1 LIFQFFKKIFFI
13 IYSLILFGIVLSF
26 LFYVNVQ
33 NDIPRLP
40 KKLSFLNLSLP
51 TEIYSSDGNLIKVLG
66 RRNPVSIE
74 EISPHFLNAIVSVE
88 DARFYRHKGVDHIA
102 LARAIYI
109 NLKKR
114 RVIQGGSTI
123 SQQLAKNLFFSF
135 ERNWRRKVKELLI
148 ALQMESS
155 FSKQEIL
162 EAYSNQIY
170 FGNGAYGVEDAS
182 KVYFGIRAKDLTLLQ
197 SATLAGIPHAPNQAN
212 PFSNYERSQKRA
224 LFILDRMVSEGYI
237 SSNEKREAFNSSL
250 NLTTP
255 DERSDPNLYFV
266 DYILDKLEKDYG
278 KEFVYFGGLKIFT
291 TLNTQWQK
299 YAQEAVSNHLKF
311 LEKSMPVGIDEREPL
326 QSALVAVENQT
337 GAVRAMLG
345 GRNYSYSQ
353 FNRAVSNNRMP
364 GSSFKPFVYLTG
376 MEILGYHP
384 GTVVVDEPVTFN
396 LLGGKSWS
404 PANFGNKYMG
414 NIILKKALMHS
425 VNLVSAQL
433 VWQVKPEKVIE
444 TARRF
449 GIMSPLGNNLS
460 LALGTSGVSPL
471 EMAAAYSILANLGIW
486 NEPYFIKKIEDFS
499 GHRLHERFFR
509 SVQKYSPD
517 KIYPLVDM
525 MKSVIEEGTGR
536 TVKRMGFDRPA
547 GGKTGTTNDGKD
559 AWFIGFTKELST
571 SVWVGKDNNGPMADV
586 NGREMTGGRGAAP
599 IWTFFM
605 EKALEGKEKKQFP
618 VPEGIKFVSV
628 DYQTG
633 LPTDKPGINSL
644 QIAISEEVEF
654 PKLEKESKDEILLQN
669 EELKDEIVPEVI
681 RQPES
686 DESGL

>member
-1 LIFQFFKKIFFI
+1 LILQFFKRILFFS
-13 IYSLILFGIVLSF
+13 YSLILLGIVISIVV
-26 LFYVNVQ
+26 YINVK

-40 KKLSFLNLSLP
+40 EKLSFLNLSLP

-66 RRNPVSIE
+66 RRNPVGID
-74 EISPHFLNAIVSVE
+74 EISPYFLNAIVSVE
-88 DARFYRHKGVDHIA
+88 DARFYKHKGVDHIA
-102 LARAIYI
+102 LARALYV

-135 ERNWRRKVKELLI
+135 ERNWLRKVKELLI
-148 ALQMESS
+148 ALQMEVS
-155 FSKQEIL
+155 FSKKEIL

-182 KVYFGIRAKDLTLLQ
+182 KVYFGLRAKDLTLLQ
-197 SATLAGIPHAPNQAN
+197 AVTLAGIPHAPNQAN

-224 LFILDRMVSEGYI
+224 LYILERMVAEGYI
-237 SSNEKREAFNSSL
+237 NANEKVEAFNSSL

-255 DERSDPNLYFV
+255 NERSDPNSYFV

-278 KEFVYFGGLKIFT
+278 KEFVYFGGLKVFT
-291 TLNTQWQK
+291 TLNTRWQK
-299 YAQEAVSNHLKF
+299 YAQEAVNNHLKF
-311 LEKSMPVGIDEREPL
+311 LEKNMPVEEGEKELL
-326 QSALVAVENQT
+326 QSALVSVENQT
-337 GAVRAMLG
+337 GAVRVMLG

-376 MEILGYHP
+376 METLGYHS
-384 GTVVVDEPVTFN
+384 GSVVVDEPVTFN
-396 LLGGKSWS
+396 LPGGKPWS

-471 EMAAAYSILANLGIW
+471 EMAAAYSVLANLGIW

-509 SVQKYSPD
+509 SIQKYSP
-517 KIYPLVDM
+517 KTIYPLVDM
-525 MKSVIEEGTGR
+525 MKGVIEGGTGR
-536 TVKRMGFDRPA
+536 SVRRMGFDRPA

-559 AWFIGFTKELST
+559 AWFIGFSKELST
-571 SVWVGKDNNGPMADV
+571 SVWVGKDNNEPMTDV

-605 EKALEGKEKKQFP
+605 EKALKGKEKKQFP
-618 VPEGIKFVSV
+618 VPEGIKFVPV

-633 LPTDKPGINSL
+633 LPTDKLGANSL
-644 QIAISEEVEF
+644 QIAVSEELEF
-654 PKLEKESKDEILLQN
+654 PKPEEKLSQDVFLNHEEVN
-669 EELKDEIVPEVI
+669 EEAIPKATTTLKNADG
-681 RQPES
+681 S
-686 DESGL
+686 L

>member
-1 LIFQFFKKIFFI
+1 
-13 IYSLILFGIVLSF
+13 VLSF

-51 TEIYSSDGNLIKVLG
+51 TEIYSSDGKLIKVLG
-66 RRNPVSIE
+66 RRNPVGIE

-182 KVYFGIRAKDLTLLQ
+182 KVYFGIRAKEMTLLQ

-224 LFILDRMVSEGYI
+224 LYILDRMVSEGYI
-237 SSNEKREAFNSSL
+237 SAKEKTEAFNSSL

-311 LEKSMPVGIDEREPL
+311 LEKSMPVG
-326 QSALVAVENQT
+326 
-337 GAVRAMLG
+337 
-345 GRNYSYSQ
+345 
-353 FNRAVSNNRMP
+353 
-364 GSSFKPFVYLTG
+364 
-376 MEILGYHP
+376 
-384 GTVVVDEPVTFN
+384 
-396 LLGGKSWS
+396 
-404 PANFGNKYMG
+404 
-414 NIILKKALMHS
+414 
-425 VNLVSAQL
+425 
-433 VWQVKPEKVIE
+433 
-444 TARRF
+444 
-449 GIMSPLGNNLS
+449 
-460 LALGTSGVSPL
+460 
-471 EMAAAYSILANLGIW
+471 
-486 NEPYFIKKIEDFS
+486 
-499 GHRLHERFFR
+499 
-509 SVQKYSPD
+509 
-517 KIYPLVDM
+517 M
-525 MKSVIEEGTGR
+525 MKE
-536 TVKRMGFDRPA
+536 
-547 GGKTGTTNDGKD
+547 N
-559 AWFIGFTKELST
+559 LY
-571 SVWVGKDNNGPMADV
+571 NQ
-586 NGREMTGGRGAAP
+586 
-599 IWTFFM
+599 
-605 EKALEGKEKKQFP
+605 L
-618 VPEGIKFVSV
+618 
-628 DYQTG
+628 
-633 LPTDKPGINSL
+633 
-644 QIAISEEVEF
+644 
-654 PKLEKESKDEILLQN
+654 
-669 EELKDEIVPEVI
+669 
-681 RQPES
+681 
-686 DESGL
+686 

>member
-1 LIFQFFKKIFFI
+1 
-13 IYSLILFGIVLSF
+13 VLSL

-66 RRNPVSIE
+66 RRNPVGIE

-148 ALQMESS
+148 ALQMEAS

-224 LFILDRMVSEGYI
+224 LYILDRMVSEGYI
-237 SSNEKREAFNSSL
+237 SSKEKTDAFNSSL

-255 DERSDPNLYFV
+255 EERSDPNLYFV

-376 MEILGYHP
+376 METLGYHP
-384 GTVVVDEPVTFN
+384 GAVVVDEPVTFN
-396 LLGGKSWS
+396 LPGGKSWS

-471 EMAAAYSILANLGIW
+471 EMAAAYSVLANLGIW

-509 SVQKYSPD
+509 SVQKYSPNT
-517 KIYPLVDM
+517 IYPLVDM
-525 MKSVIEEGTGR
+525 MKGVIEGGTGR
-536 TVKRMGFDRPA
+536 TVKRMGFERPA

-571 SVWVGKDNNGPMADV
+571 SVWVGKDNNEPMTDV
-586 NGREMTGGRGAAP
+586 NDREMTGGRGAAP

-644 QIAISEEVEF
+644 QIAVPENVEF
-654 PKLEKESKDEILLQN
+654 PKAEEELDDETLLQN
-669 EELKDEIVPEVI
+669 EELDNEELETEVA
-681 RQPES
+681 PES
-686 DESGL
+686 VEPPENDETNL

>member
-1 LIFQFFKKIFFI
+1 
-13 IYSLILFGIVLSF
+13 VLSF

-51 TEIYSSDGNLIKVLG
+51 TEIYSSDGKLIKVLG
-66 RRNPVSIE
+66 RRNPVGIE
-74 EISPHFLNAIVSVE
+74 EISPYFLNAIVSVE
-88 DARFYRHKGVDHIA
+88 DARFYKHKGVDHIA

-182 KVYFGIRAKDLTLLQ
+182 KVYFGIRAKELTLLQ

-224 LFILDRMVSEGYI
+224 LYILDRMVSEGYI
-237 SSNEKREAFNSSL
+237 SAKEKTEAFNSSL

-376 MEILGYHP
+376 METLGYHP
-384 GTVVVDEPVTFN
+384 GAVVVDEPVTFN
-396 LLGGKSWS
+396 LPGGKSWS

-471 EMAAAYSILANLGIW
+471 EMAAAYSVLANLGIW
-486 NEPYFIKKIEDFS
+486 NEPYFIKKIEDFG

-525 MKSVIEEGTGR
+525 MKGVIEGGTGR

-559 AWFIGFTKELST
+559 AWFIGYTKELST
-571 SVWVGKDNNGPMADV
+571 SVWVGKDNNEPMTDV

-605 EKALEGKEKKQFP
+605 EKALKGKEKKQFP

-644 QIAISEEVEF
+644 QIAIPEGVEF
-654 PKLEKESKDEILLQN
+654 PKSE
-669 EELKDEIVPEVI
+669 EELKDEILLENEESKSEIVPEVI
-681 RQPES
+681 TTPIDDVS
-686 DESGL
+686 DL